1 MPSPPLIHHHGENH
15 LGHRTVVSLR
25 QLRSPTVKVVITG
38 GAGFIGSNL
47 ARTLGQCS
55 DIDEIMVID
64 DFSFGFRENLEVAPR
79 ARLIEGSILDDGL
92 LDQAFEGVDA
102 VVHLA
107 ARSSVPRSI
116 AHPVA
121 AHDVNATGTLKVLE
135 AARRS
140 GSPQVIVASSS
151 SVYGATD
158 VLPKHEGLA
167 TRPVSP
173 YAASKLATEAYT
185 LAWGHSYD
193 LPVLALR
200 FFNVFGPLQ
209 PPLHTYAA
217 VVPSFIHAAIEGRP
231 LPLHGDG
238 TQSRDFTYVESL
250 VRVLVD
256 AIVRRVSHL
265 EPLNA
270 AFGTNVSL
278 LAVIAELED
287 ILSRSLPVVHLPT
300 RVGDV
305 KRSQAD
311 SAALL
316 ALFPDVQPV
325 SLRTGLEATVE
336 WFRSRAYMRSGEQ
349 RAASDQSRPRQ

>member
-1 MPSPPLIHHHGENH
+1 
-15 LGHRTVVSLR
+15 
-25 QLRSPTVKVVITG
+25 VKVVITG

-47 ARTLGQCS
+47 AQALGERDDIS
-55 DIDEIMVID
+55 DITVID
-64 DFSFGFRENLEVAPR
+64 DFSFGFRSNLDIAPR
-79 ARLIEGSILDDGL
+79 ATLFEGTILDDDL
-92 LDQAFEGVDA
+92 LDRAFQGA
-102 VVHLA
+102 ASIVHLA

-121 AHDVNATGTLKVLE
+121 AHEVNATGTIKVLE
-135 AARRS
+135 AARRA
-140 GSPQVIVASSS
+140 GNPQVIVASSS

-158 VLPKHEGLA
+158 VLPKHEGLP
-167 TRPVSP
+167 TRPISP

-217 VVPSFIHAAIEGRP
+217 VIPSFIHAAMEDKP

-238 TQSRDFTYVESL
+238 TQSRDFTYVMSL

-256 AIVRRVSHL
+256 AIVRNVSHL

-270 AFGTNVSL
+270 AFGINVTL
-278 LAVIAELED
+278 LDVIALLED
-287 ILSRSLPVVHLPT
+287 IMGHTLPIEWLPA

-305 KRSQAD
+305 KRSQAE
-311 SAALL
+311 SAELL
-316 ALFPDVQPV
+316 RLFPNVTPV
-325 SLRTGLEATVE
+325 SLREGLEATVA
-336 WFRSRAYMRSGEQ
+336 WFRSRS
-349 RAASDQSRPRQ
+349 